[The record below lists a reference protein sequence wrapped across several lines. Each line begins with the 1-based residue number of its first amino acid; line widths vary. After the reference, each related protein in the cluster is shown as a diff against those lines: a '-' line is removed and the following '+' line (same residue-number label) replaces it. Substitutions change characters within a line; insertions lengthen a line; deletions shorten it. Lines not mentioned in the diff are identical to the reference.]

1 MAETTPI
8 YETTLNILREA
19 GFVLRV
25 VNERVAEVNNKVIR
39 TAFANYL
46 NVTNGDAVATVADV
60 AVTVNGTAVEVS
72 AINATDGSITLA
84 STPAEGAT
92 IEVSYYYSPIT
103 LDYVGTVRQDAQCAI
118 NSKMRL
124 VDPCSPYAEGKVPYC
139 VRMITRLWAAGLL
152 LARDYGYNTDVELSS
167 KDGYKKIEEA
177 KSLLEDFYKEGGA
190 CGSNSEG
197 QQETSGGSGAVIA
210 GSDGDMFVKPSCHCR
225 DESDLCFDVC

>member
-1 MAETTPI
+1 M
-8 YETTLNILREA
+8 
-19 GFVLRV
+19 
-25 VNERVAEVNNKVIR
+25 
-39 TAFANYL
+39 
-46 NVTNGDAVATVADV
+46 
-60 AVTVNGTAVEVS
+60 
-72 AINATDGSITLA
+72 
-84 STPAEGAT
+84 
-92 IEVSYYYSPIT
+92 
-103 LDYVGTVRQDAQCAI
+103 
-118 NSKMRL
+118 
-124 VDPCSPYAEGKVPYC
+124 
-139 VRMITRLWAAGLL
+139 RMITRLWAAGLL